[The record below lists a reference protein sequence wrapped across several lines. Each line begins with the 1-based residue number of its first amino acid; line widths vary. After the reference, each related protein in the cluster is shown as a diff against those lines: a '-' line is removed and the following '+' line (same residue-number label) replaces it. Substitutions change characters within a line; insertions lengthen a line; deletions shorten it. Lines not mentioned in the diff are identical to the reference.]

1 MQSRPQ
7 ESPEGIAVMDKV
19 NAFISDH
26 RLKDEDDIEALV
38 DMASLVRELIGGNRH
53 EEIGRVILH
62 TVQNGYFEAFSWCM
76 EILQEEMEN
85 PECPLEGFDC
95 TIGRAI
101 PDFDAFMERLQV
113 DFRAYQNDLVNI
125 YDQHGEAESI
135 VNILLYKTKYPAI
148 QLVSFENFDTKD
160 NDYVQYKLAFSKG
173 K

>member
-1 MQSRPQ
+1 MR
-7 ESPEGIAVMDKV
+7 
-19 NAFISDH
+19 
-26 RLKDEDDIEALV
+26 
-38 DMASLVRELIGGNRH
+38 
-53 EEIGRVILH
+53 
-62 TVQNGYFEAFSWCM
+62 SWK
-76 EILQEEMEN
+76 
-85 PECPLEGFDC
+85 G
-95 TIGRAI
+95 IGRAI

-160 NDYVQYKLAFSKG
+160 NDCVQYKLAFSKG